1 MNAERECSLDEG
13 VRGHQCVTRIENES
27 EDINGTKGL
36 GSNSIGDCSEG
47 KQR

>member
-1 MNAERECSLDEG
+1 MNAVRECSVDEG

-36 GSNSIGDCSEG
+36 GSNGTGDCGEG
-47 KQR
+47 MQH